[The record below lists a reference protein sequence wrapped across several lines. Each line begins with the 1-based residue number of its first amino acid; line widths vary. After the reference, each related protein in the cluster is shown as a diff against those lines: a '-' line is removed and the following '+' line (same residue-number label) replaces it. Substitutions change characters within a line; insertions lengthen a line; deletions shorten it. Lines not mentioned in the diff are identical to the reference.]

1 MGVGLLV
8 MLIVAAAVALL
19 NLRGDGFRL
28 PGEADESAAEE
39 PLVIILSP
47 TEGTAEATVGQP
59 FVVQA
64 AGSDPTGVLRMDLI
78 VDGRII
84 DSQYAPEETPL
95 PVFTVTYEWTPD
107 QAGAVIVGV
116 VAYRANGV
124 SSQPAELTVNVAP
137 AQVSVIHAAVPVR
150 PISNLYVEYVKD
162 HSGSMLEGLG
172 GGRTRLDLASEM
184 IIEQVAAYLPETN
197 IGLRAYGHR
206 VYFENAGACEDIEL
220 VTPIQ
225 TDAYQS
231 IVDWHDSEPQA
242 QGMTPLALSLR
253 QAATDFELDRAR
265 VNHIIML
272 SDGQETCGGD
282 PCAVVKELLAD
293 NFIFSLHVIGMDVDA
308 TTAEQLSC
316 MAAAGSGIYRG
327 VTDEA
332 ELKGALDEL
341 SKLLKAGEVLT
352 SGATEPA
359 TKEICA
365 EGGTLTSAD
374 GLTKVKFPPG
384 SLPKCTKVTYKTPL
398 PESQPKT
405 PDGFVFLGQA
415 MELNFSPVEA
425 FAQLLALGNSQTPA
439 LQVDTPFEI
448 CFSVG
453 HLDADMASSIIV
465 FRAESS
471 EGNWESLAT
480 TVDISAGTA
489 CAMAGNQSIFGLFS
503 PWEFSVTADPL
514 QVTSGECT
522 TLEWHGSGM
531 ASVVF
536 DGDLRPPAG
545 SEMVCPDQ
553 PTTYSFTAF
562 GLGLSDRKSVAVGV
576 EEPAPT
582 PTYTLPPP
590 TPTPTF
596 TLPAPTFTA
605 TPSATPSAT
614 PTTTATSITP
624 AEVSFRAD
632 STNLTVGK
640 CTTIRWDAE
649 HAIAVFLDGEGVV
662 GHDTRQVC
670 PPTTTTYNLH
680 VQAVSG
686 DVDQSITIN
695 VNATPTATAT
705 ALR

>member
-1 MGVGLLV
+1 
-8 MLIVAAAVALL
+8 
-19 NLRGDGFRL
+19 
-28 PGEADESAAEE
+28 
-39 PLVIILSP
+39 
-47 TEGTAEATVGQP
+47 
-59 FVVQA
+59 
-64 AGSDPTGVLRMDLI
+64 MDLI

-84 DSQYAPEETPL
+84 DSHYAPEETPL
-95 PVFTVTYEWTPD
+95 PVLTVTYEWTPD
-107 QAGAVIVGV
+107 QAGAVIVAV

-124 SSQPAELTVNVAP
+124 SSPPAELTVNIAP
-137 AQVSVIHAAVPVR
+137 AQVSGIPAAVPGR

-253 QAATDFELDRAR
+253 QAATDFELDPAR
-265 VNHIIML
+265 VNHIILL

-316 MAAAGSGIYRG
+316 MAAAGGGIYSG

-332 ELKGALDEL
+332 ELKGALDEVR
-341 SKLLKAGEVLT
+341 KLVKAGEVLT
-352 SGATEPA
+352 SGASEPA

-374 GLTKVKFPPG
+374 GLTQVKFPPG
-384 SLPKCTKVTYKTPL
+384 SLPKCTKVTYKTPS
-398 PESQPKT
+398 PKSQPKT

-425 FAQLLALGNSQTPA
+425 FARRIASGNPQTPA

-448 CFSVG
+448 CFSVD
-453 HLDADMASSIIV
+453 HLDADMASSAIV
-465 FRAESS
+465 FRAESP

-480 TVDISAGTA
+480 SVDTSAGTV
-489 CAMAGNQSIFGLFS
+489 CAMASNQSIFGVFS
-503 PWEFSVTADPL
+503 PWEFSVTVDPL

-522 TLEWHGSGM
+522 TLEWHGTGV

-536 DGDLRPPAG
+536 EGDLRPPAG
-545 SEMVCPDQ
+545 TEIVCPEQ

-562 GLGLSDRKSVAVGV
+562 GLGRSDRESVTVGV
-576 EEPAPT
+576 DEPAPT
-582 PTYTLPPP
+582 PTYTLPAP
-590 TPTPTF
+590 TLTPTF
-596 TLPAPTFTA
+596 TLPPPTFTP
-605 TPSATPSAT
+605 TSSAT

-624 AEVSFRAD
+624 VEVSFRAD

-640 CTTIRWDAE
+640 CTTIRWDVE

-670 PPTTTTYNLH
+670 PRTTTTYNLH

-686 DVDQSITIN
+686 DVDQSISIN

-705 ALR
+705 ALLNPPNAPSSGAYDRIGCSTIQIVWQDNATNEDGYEVYRNGSLYAILGQNSTFVTVQGVSANERHIEI